1 MEELNFD
8 EMRDQITL
16 LKQKLN
22 RQEIVNEALLREAM
36 RGKMGAINWTKY
48 KSYICV
54 AICLIIYPT
63 TLLYWGIFSKAF
75 VFATCAMMLF
85 CAYGTYYVHRP
96 VDRMDL
102 MTEDLATVAKVMAK
116 FRKQYNQWLYYVTP
130 ALLIPWLSW
139 ALYEYAWKNAP
150 DGMSFWMLALPILIG
165 AAIGGLIGYHWHC
178 KAVDAADNII
188 KQIEEEG

>member
-16 LKQKLN
+16 LKQKLD
-22 RQEIVNEALLREAM
+22 RQEIVNDSLLREAM

-54 AICLIIYPT
+54 ALCIIFYPVMS
-63 TLLYWGIFSKAF
+63 WAGVFSNAF

-102 MTEDLATVAKVMAK
+102 MTDDLATVAKVMAK
-116 FRKQYNQWLYYVTP
+116 FRKQYNQWLFYVTP

-150 DGMSFWMLALPILIG
+150 DGVSHWMLALPILIG

-188 KQIEEEG
+188 RQIEEEV

>member
-1 MEELNFD
+1 MNFD
-8 EMRDQITL
+8 EMRNQIAL
-16 LKQKLN
+16 LKQKLD
-22 RQEIVNEALLREAM
+22 RQEIVNDSLLREAM

-54 AICLIIYPT
+54 AFLPCPLSAFVIL
-63 TLLYWGIFSKAF
+63 GGVFSNAF

-102 MTEDLATVAKVMAK
+102 MTDDLATVAKVMAK

-130 ALLIPWLSW
+130 TLLIPWLGW
-139 ALYEYAWKNAP
+139 AMYEYAWKNAP
-150 DGMSFWMLALPILIG
+150 EGVSHWILALPLLVG
-165 AAIGGLIGYHWHC
+165 AAIGLLVGYHWHC

-188 KQIEEEG
+188 RQIEEEN

>member
-16 LKQKLN
+16 LKQKLD
-22 RQEIVNEALLREAM
+22 RQEIVNDSLLRETM
-36 RGKMGAINWTKY
+36 RGRMGAINWTKY

-54 AICLIIYPT
+54 ALCIIFYPVMS
-63 TLLYWGIFSKAF
+63 WAGVFSNAF

-85 CAYGTYYVHRP
+85 CAYGTYYVHSP

-102 MTEDLATVAKVMAK
+102 MTDDLATVAKVMAK
-116 FRKQYNQWLYYVTP
+116 FRKQYNQWLFYVTP

-150 DGMSFWMLALPILIG
+150 DGVSHWMLALPILIG

-178 KAVDAADNII
+178 KAVDAADKII
-188 KQIEEEG
+188 KQIEEEEN

>member
-8 EMRDQITL
+8 EMRNQITL
-16 LKQKLN
+16 LKQKLD
-22 RQEIVNEALLREAM
+22 RQEIVNDSLLREAM

-54 AICLIIYPT
+54 ALCIIFYPVMS
-63 TLLYWGIFSKAF
+63 WAGVFSNAF

-102 MTEDLATVAKVMAK
+102 MTDDLATVAKVMAK
-116 FRKQYNQWLYYVTP
+116 FRKQYNQWLFYVTP

-150 DGMSFWMLALPILIG
+150 DGVSHWMLALPILIG

-188 KQIEEEG
+188 RQIEEEV

>member
-16 LKQKLN
+16 LKQKLD
-22 RQEIVNEALLREAM
+22 RQEIVNDSLLREAM

-54 AICLIIYPT
+54 ALCIIFYPVMS
-63 TLLYWGIFSKAF
+63 WAGVFSNAF
-75 VFATCAMMLF
+75 VFATCAIMLF

-102 MTEDLATVAKVMAK
+102 MTDDLATVAKVMAK
-116 FRKQYNQWLYYVTP
+116 FRKQYNQWLFYVTP

-150 DGMSFWMLALPILIG
+150 DGVSHWMLALPILIG

-188 KQIEEEG
+188 RQIEEEN

>member
-16 LKQKLN
+16 LKQKLD
-22 RQEIVNEALLREAM
+22 RQEIVNDSLLREAM

-48 KSYICV
+48 KSYISV
-54 AICLIIYPT
+54 ALCIIFYPVMS
-63 TLLYWGIFSKAF
+63 WAGVFSNAF

-102 MTEDLATVAKVMAK
+102 MTDDLATVAKVMAK
-116 FRKQYNQWLYYVTP
+116 FRKQYNQWLFYVTP

-150 DGMSFWMLALPILIG
+150 DGVSHWMLALPILIG

-188 KQIEEEG
+188 RQIEEEN

>member
-16 LKQKLN
+16 LKQKLD
-22 RQEIVNEALLREAM
+22 RQEIVNDSLLREAM

-54 AICLIIYPT
+54 ALCIIFYPVMS
-63 TLLYWGIFSKAF
+63 WAGVFSNAF

-102 MTEDLATVAKVMAK
+102 MTDDLATVAKVMAK
-116 FRKQYNQWLYYVTP
+116 FRKQYNQWLFYVTP

-150 DGMSFWMLALPILIG
+150 DGMSHWMLALPILIG

-188 KQIEEEG
+188 KQIEEENG

>member
-8 EMRDQITL
+8 EMRNQITL
-16 LKQKLN
+16 LKQKLD
-22 RQEIVNEALLREAM
+22 RQEIVNDSLLREAM

-54 AICLIIYPT
+54 ALCIIFYPVMS
-63 TLLYWGIFSKAF
+63 WAGVFSNAF

-102 MTEDLATVAKVMAK
+102 MTDDLATVAKVMAK
-116 FRKQYNQWLYYVTP
+116 FRKQYNQWLFYVTP

-150 DGMSFWMLALPILIG
+150 DGVSHWMLALPILIG

-188 KQIEEEG
+188 KQIEEEN

>member
-16 LKQKLN
+16 LRQKLD
-22 RQEIVNEALLREAM
+22 RQEIVNDSLLREAM

-54 AICLIIYPT
+54 ALCIIFYPVMS
-63 TLLYWGIFSKAF
+63 WAGVFSNAF

-102 MTEDLATVAKVMAK
+102 MTDDLATVAKVMAK
-116 FRKQYNQWLYYVTP
+116 FRKQYNQWLFYVTP

-150 DGMSFWMLALPILIG
+150 DGVSHWMLALPILIG

-188 KQIEEEG
+188 KQIEEEN

>member
-1 MEELNFD
+1 MNFD

-16 LKQKLN
+16 LKQKLD
-22 RQEIVNEALLREAM
+22 RQEIVNDSLLREAM

-54 AICLIIYPT
+54 ALCIIFYPVMS
-63 TLLYWGIFSKAF
+63 WAGVFSNAF

-102 MTEDLATVAKVMAK
+102 MTDDLATVAKVMAK
-116 FRKQYNQWLYYVTP
+116 FRKQYNQWLFYVTP

-150 DGMSFWMLALPILIG
+150 DGVSHWMLALPILIG

>member
-16 LKQKLN
+16 LKQKLD
-22 RQEIVNEALLREAM
+22 RQEIVNDSLLREAM

-54 AICLIIYPT
+54 ALCIIFYPVMS
-63 TLLYWGIFSKAF
+63 WAGVFSNAF

-102 MTEDLATVAKVMAK
+102 MTDDLATVAKVMAK
-116 FRKQYNQWLYYVTP
+116 FRKQYNQWLFYVTP

-150 DGMSFWMLALPILIG
+150 DGVSHWMLALPILIG

-188 KQIEEEG
+188 RQIEEEG

>member
-16 LKQKLN
+16 LKQKLD
-22 RQEIVNEALLREAM
+22 RQEIVNDSLLREAM

-54 AICLIIYPT
+54 ALCIIFYPVMS
-63 TLLYWGIFSKAF
+63 WAGVFSNAF

-102 MTEDLATVAKVMAK
+102 MTDDLATVAKVMAK
-116 FRKQYNQWLYYVTP
+116 FRKQYNQWLFYVTP

-150 DGMSFWMLALPILIG
+150 DGVSHWMLALPILIG

-188 KQIEEEG
+188 RQIEEEN

>member
-1 MEELNFD
+1 MEDLNFD

-22 RQEIVNEALLREAM
+22 RQEIINDPLLREAM

-48 KSYICV
+48 KSYISV
-54 AICLIIYPT
+54 ALCIIFYPVMS
-63 TLLYWGIFSKAF
+63 WAGVFSNAF

-96 VDRMDL
+96 VDRIDL

-116 FRKQYNQWLYYVTP
+116 FRKQYNQWLFYVTP

-150 DGMSFWMLALPILIG
+150 DGVSHWMLALPILIG

-188 KQIEEEG
+188 RQIEEEN

>member
-8 EMRDQITL
+8 EMRNQITL
-16 LKQKLN
+16 LKQKLD
-22 RQEIVNEALLREAM
+22 RQEIVNDSLLREAM

-54 AICLIIYPT
+54 ALCIIFYPVMS
-63 TLLYWGIFSKAF
+63 WAGVFSNAF

-102 MTEDLATVAKVMAK
+102 MTDDLATVAKVMAK
-116 FRKQYNQWLYYVTP
+116 FRKQYNQWLFYVTP

-150 DGMSFWMLALPILIG
+150 DGVSHWMLALPILIG

-188 KQIEEEG
+188 KQIEEK

>member
-16 LKQKLN
+16 LKQKLD
-22 RQEIVNEALLREAM
+22 RQEIVNDSLLREAM

-54 AICLIIYPT
+54 ALCIIFYPVMS
-63 TLLYWGIFSKAF
+63 WAGVFSNAF

-102 MTEDLATVAKVMAK
+102 MTDDLATVAKVMAK
-116 FRKQYNQWLYYVTP
+116 FRKQYNQWLFYVTP

-150 DGMSFWMLALPILIG
+150 DGVSHWMLALPILIG

-188 KQIEEEG
+188 RQIEEV

>member
-16 LKQKLN
+16 LKQKLD
-22 RQEIVNEALLREAM
+22 RQEIVNDSLLREAM

-48 KSYICV
+48 KSYISV
-54 AICLIIYPT
+54 ALCIIFYPVMS
-63 TLLYWGIFSKAF
+63 WAGVFSNAF

-102 MTEDLATVAKVMAK
+102 MTDDLATVAKVMAK

-150 DGMSFWMLALPILIG
+150 EGMSHWLLALPIVIG
-165 AAIGGLIGYHWHC
+165 ATVGGLIGYHWHC

-188 KQIEEEG
+188 KQIEEEEN

>member
-8 EMRDQITL
+8 EMRNQITL
-16 LKQKLN
+16 LKQKLD
-22 RQEIVNEALLREAM
+22 RQEIVNDSLLREAM

-54 AICLIIYPT
+54 ALCIIFYPVMS
-63 TLLYWGIFSKAF
+63 WAGVFSNAF

-102 MTEDLATVAKVMAK
+102 MTDDLATVAKVMAK
-116 FRKQYNQWLYYVTP
+116 FRKQYNQWLFYVTP

-150 DGMSFWMLALPILIG
+150 DGVSHWMLALPILIG

-188 KQIEEEG
+188 RQIEEEEN

>member
-16 LKQKLN
+16 LKQKLD
-22 RQEIVNEALLREAM
+22 RQEIVNDSLLREAM

-54 AICLIIYPT
+54 ALCIIFYPVMS
-63 TLLYWGIFSKAF
+63 WAGVFSNAF

-102 MTEDLATVAKVMAK
+102 MTDDLATVAKVMAK
-116 FRKQYNQWLYYVTP
+116 FRKQYNQWLFYVTP

-150 DGMSFWMLALPILIG
+150 DGVSHWMLALPILIG

-188 KQIEEEG
+188 KQIEEK

>member
-54 AICLIIYPT
+54 ALCIIFYPVMS
-63 TLLYWGIFSKAF
+63 WAGVFSNAF

-102 MTEDLATVAKVMAK
+102 MTDDLATVAKVMAK
-116 FRKQYNQWLYYVTP
+116 FRKQYNQWLFYVTP

-150 DGMSFWMLALPILIG
+150 DGVSHWMLALPILIG

-178 KAVDAADNII
+178 KAVDAADKII
-188 KQIEEEG
+188 KQIEEEEN

>member
-8 EMRDQITL
+8 EMRNQITL
-16 LKQKLN
+16 LKQKLD
-22 RQEIVNEALLREAM
+22 RQEIVNDSLLREAM
-36 RGKMGAINWTKY
+36 RGKMGAINWTNY
-48 KSYICV
+48 QSYICV
-54 AICLIIYPT
+54 ALGIIFYPVMS
-63 TLLYWGIFSKAF
+63 WAGVFSNAF

-102 MTEDLATVAKVMAK
+102 MTDDLATVAKVMAK
-116 FRKQYNQWLYYVTP
+116 FRKQYNQWLFYVTP

-150 DGMSFWMLALPILIG
+150 DGVSHWMLALPILIG

-178 KAVDAADNII
+178 KAVDAADKII
-188 KQIEEEG
+188 KKIEEEN

>member
-16 LKQKLN
+16 LKQKLD
-22 RQEIVNEALLREAM
+22 RQEIVNDSLLREAM
-36 RGKMGAINWTKY
+36 RGRMGAINWTKY

-54 AICLIIYPT
+54 ALCIIFYPVMS
-63 TLLYWGIFSKAF
+63 WAGVFSNAF

-102 MTEDLATVAKVMAK
+102 MTDDLATVAKVSPVKTIAS
-116 FRKQYNQWLYYVTP
+116 
-130 ALLIPWLSW
+130 A
-139 ALYEYAWKNAP
+139 
-150 DGMSFWMLALPILIG
+150 
-165 AAIGGLIGYHWHC
+165 C
-178 KAVDAADNII
+178 
-188 KQIEEEG
+188 

>member
-1 MEELNFD
+1 MEDLNFD

-22 RQEIVNEALLREAM
+22 RQEIVNDSLLREAM

-54 AICLIIYPT
+54 ALCIVFYPAMS
-63 TLLYWGIFSKAF
+63 WAGIFSNAF

-116 FRKQYNQWLYYVTP
+116 FRKQYNQWLFYVTP

-150 DGMSFWMLALPILIG
+150 EGMSHWLLALPIVIG
-165 AAIGGLIGYHWHC
+165 ATIGGLIGYRWHC

-188 KQIEEEG
+188 KQIEEEEN

>member
-16 LKQKLN
+16 LRQKLD
-22 RQEIVNEALLREAM
+22 RQEIVNDSLLREAM

-54 AICLIIYPT
+54 ALCIIFYPVMS
-63 TLLYWGIFSKAF
+63 WAGVFSNAF

-102 MTEDLATVAKVMAK
+102 MTDDLATVAKVMAK
-116 FRKQYNQWLYYVTP
+116 FRKQYNQWLFYVTP

-150 DGMSFWMLALPILIG
+150 DGVSHWMLALPILIG

-188 KQIEEEG
+188 KQIEEEV

>member
-16 LKQKLN
+16 LKQKLD
-22 RQEIVNEALLREAM
+22 RQEIVNDSLLREAM
-36 RGKMGAINWTKY
+36 RGRMGAINWTKY

-54 AICLIIYPT
+54 ALCIIFYPVMS
-63 TLLYWGIFSKAF
+63 WAGVFSNAF

-102 MTEDLATVAKVMAK
+102 MTDDLATVAKVMAK
-116 FRKQYNQWLYYVTP
+116 FRKQYNQWLFYVTP

-139 ALYEYAWKNAP
+139 AWYEYAWKNAP
-150 DGMSFWMLALPILIG
+150 DGVSHWMLALPILIG

-178 KAVDAADNII
+178 KAVDAADKII
-188 KQIEEEG
+188 KQIEEEEN